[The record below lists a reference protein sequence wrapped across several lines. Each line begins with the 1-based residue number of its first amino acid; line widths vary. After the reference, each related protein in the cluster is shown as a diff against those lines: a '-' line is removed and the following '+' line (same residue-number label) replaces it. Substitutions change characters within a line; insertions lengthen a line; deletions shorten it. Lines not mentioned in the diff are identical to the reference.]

1 MQFSNPTFRSVL
13 NINIVKK
20 NIQTKYIIIGMAL
33 LAVLFAFSS
42 SFSNDKID
50 FNTQVKPLLNRKCIV
65 CHGGVKR
72 LGEFSLLFRQD
83 ALEKNK
89 SGKAAIIPHD
99 PDGSE
104 MMKRLTADNP
114 EERMPYKQPPL
125 SKNEIDMLSQWI
137 KEGAEWGD
145 HWAFSEIKEV
155 SVPKPFSSLWGL
167 IKPSFVNNDVDYFIL
182 DKIKAADLTPSVRA
196 DKQTLLRRAA
206 LDLTGLPASEK
217 LRQQYLNDN
226 SDKAYEN
233 LVDSLL
239 ASPSYGEKWT
249 SMWLDIARYAD
260 TKGYERDD
268 SRSIWRYRDWLI
280 QAFNDDK
287 PYNTFIT
294 EQIAG
299 DLMPN
304 PTDAQYIATA
314 FHRNTMTNDEGG
326 TENEEFRTAAVM
338 DRVATT
344 WQGIMGTTFACV
356 QCHSHPYDPFRHE
369 DYYKFMAFFNNT
381 RDEDT
386 HGDYP
391 ILREYRKQDSVTY
404 LELNGW
410 LKKNVPQRADAIN
423 TFVKTLQPSYN
434 SLTADKLINSALADE
449 KWLSLRQNG
458 SARLAQVNLTGK
470 DQLIYTYSS
479 KQKGGTLTIY
489 LDSLKGQIL
498 KTIPIDTSKSG
509 WAVAK
514 TDLPNTVGVH
524 DLYLFYANPN
534 IKKPTDGGMQFD
546 WLSFTQAFP
555 SKNIADGDKAE
566 KQFWDLLNAKDFDKT
581 PIFMENPSDMR
592 RKTFVFERGNWLSHG
607 AEVQLD
613 VPKSLNAFPKDAP
626 KDRRGLA
633 MWLTDKKNPLTAR
646 TYVNRI
652 WEQLFGVGLAETLE
666 DLGTQGIAPT
676 HRELLDYLSFQFM
689 NDMNWRTKKLL
700 KTLVM
705 SATYQQSS
713 IVSEALQTRDP
724 QNKLYARAPRV
735 RLSAEQIRDQAL
747 FVSGLLLDSLYG
759 KSVFPFQP
767 DGIWSS
773 PWNGANWKKSEGKQ
787 QFRRALYTY
796 WKRSSPFPSMLTFDG
811 VNREVCV
818 SRRIRTNT
826 PLQALVTLN
835 DSTFLVAAVSLAKN
849 QTHTEGVSKRIANCY
864 AAAMGQAITNEKCQV
879 LEKLYQTAFQQ
890 FSNKKNKEKS
900 KIPSV
905 LIDQTP
911 EIAALSVV
919 TNAILNL
926 DEFVNK
932 S

>member
-1 MQFSNPTFRSVL
+1 VKQIILSKYFLVG
-13 NINIVKK
+13 IVVV
-20 NIQTKYIIIGMAL
+20 AVL
-33 LAVLFAFSS
+33 LAFSY
-42 SFSNDKID
+42 SFKGDKID
-50 FNTQVKPLLNRKCIV
+50 FNTQVKPLLNQKCIV

-72 LGEFSLLFRQD
+72 LGDFSLLFRQD
-83 ALEKNK
+83 ALANNK
-89 SGKAAIIPHD
+89 SGKPAIIPGD

-104 MMKRLTADNP
+104 MMKHITSNDP
-114 EERMPYKQPPL
+114 EERMPYKQAPL
-125 SKNEIDMLSQWI
+125 SKNEINLLSQWI

-145 HWAFSEIKEV
+145 HWAFSEVKDVALPKIKG
-155 SVPKPFSSLWGL
+155 SFWGL
-167 IKPSFVNNDVDYFIL
+167 FKPDWVKNGIDYFIL
-182 DKIKAADLTPSVRA
+182 DKIKAADMTPSVEA
-196 DKQTLLRRAA
+196 DKPTLLRRVA
-206 LDLTGLPASEK
+206 LDLTGLPASES
-217 LRQQYLNDN
+217 LRQQFLNDN
-226 SDKAYEN
+226 SPKAYDN

-239 ASPSYGEKWT
+239 ASPSYGERWT
-249 SMWLDIARYAD
+249 AMWMDIARYAD

-280 QAFNDDK
+280 QAFNEDK
-287 PYNTFIT
+287 PYNTFIS

-386 HGDYP
+386 QADYP
-391 ILREYRKQDSVTY
+391 ILREYRKQDSLTY

-410 LKKNVPQRADAIN
+410 LKKNVPQRAAAIN

-449 KWLSLRQNG
+449 KYLSLRKDG
-458 SARLAQVNLTGK
+458 SARLKQVNLTGK
-470 DQLIYTYSS
+470 DQLIFTYSS

-489 LDSLKGQIL
+489 LDSLRGQVL
-498 KTIPIDTSKSG
+498 KIIPIDTSQKG
-509 WAVAK
+509 WAIAK
-514 TDLPNTVGVH
+514 TDLLNTEGVH
-524 DLYLFYANPN
+524 DLYLFYSNPN

-546 WLSFTQAFP
+546 WLSFTNAFP
-555 SKNIADGDKAE
+555 SKDLPDGQKAE
-566 KQFWDLLNAKDFDKT
+566 KQFWDLLNAKDMDKT
-581 PIFMENPSDMR
+581 PIFMENPNDMR

-607 AEVQLD
+607 AEVQPD
-613 VPKSLNAFPKDAP
+613 VPKSLNAFPTDAP
-626 KDRRGLA
+626 RDRRGLA

-646 TYVNRI
+646 TYVNRL

-676 HRELLDYLSFQFM
+676 HLELLDYLAYQFM
-689 NDMNWRTKKLL
+689 NDKNWSTKAML
-700 KTLVM
+700 KTMVL
-705 SATYQQSS
+705 SATYRQSS
-713 IVSEALQTRDP
+713 TFSESLHSKDV

-747 FVSGLLLDSLYG
+747 AVSGLLLDSLYG

-767 DGIWSS
+767 EGIWSS
-773 PWNGANWKKSEGKQ
+773 PWNGAMWTQSAGKQ
-787 QFRRALYTY
+787 QYRRALYTY

-835 DSTFLVAAVSLAKN
+835 DSTYLVAAVALAKKSAPN
-849 QTHTEGVSKRIANCY
+849 VGEVSNLPDVKTRIANCY
-864 AAAMGQAITNEKCQV
+864 AAAMGQPLSKDKQQA
-879 LEKLYQTAFQQ
+879 LEKLYQTALQQ
-890 FSNKKNKEKS
+890 FLNKNNKEKA

-905 LIDQTP
+905 LTDQTP
-911 EIAALSVV
+911 EMAALSVV
-919 TNAILNL
+919 ANAILNL

>member
-1 MQFSNPTFRSVL
+1 MKPLFSKKRSL
-13 NINIVKK
+13 
-20 NIQTKYIIIGMAL
+20 IGTAFLAAL
-33 LAVLFAFSS
+33 LAFAFSFKS
-42 SFSNDKID
+42 DKID
-50 FNTQVKPLLNRKCIV
+50 FNTQVKPLLNRKCII

-72 LGEFSLLFRQD
+72 LGEFSLLFRSD
-83 ALEKNK
+83 ALAKNK
-89 SGKAAIIPHD
+89 SGKAAIIPFD

-104 MMKRLTADNP
+104 MMKRITDSHLED
-114 EERMPYKQPPL
+114 RMPYKQPPL
-125 SKNEIDMLSQWI
+125 SKDEINTLHQWI

-145 HWAFSEIKEV
+145 HWAYTEVKNV
-155 SVPKPFSSLWGL
+155 SVPMPFFSFWGL
-167 IKPSFVNNDVDYFIL
+167 LKPKGVENDIDYFIT
-182 DKIKAADLTPSVRA
+182 DKQKEASLTSSPKA
-196 DKQTLLRRAA
+196 DKQTLLRRVS
-206 LDLTGLPASEK
+206 LDLTGLPAPEN
-217 LRQQYLNDN
+217 LRQKFLNDN
-226 SDKAYEN
+226 SLKAYQN
-233 LVDSLL
+233 LVDTLL
-239 ASPSYGEKWT
+239 SAPSYGERWT
-249 SMWLDIARYAD
+249 SMWLDVARYAD

-280 QAFNDDK
+280 RAFNDDK

-299 DLMPN
+299 DLLPN

-326 TENEEFRTAAVM
+326 TDNEEFRTSAVM

-386 HGDYP
+386 YSDYP
-391 ILREYRKQDSVTY
+391 IFREYRKKDSLNY

-410 LKKNVPQRADAIN
+410 LKTNVPQRADAIN
-423 TFVKTLQPSYN
+423 IFVKTLQPSYN
-434 SLTADKLINSALADE
+434 SITSDKLVNSALNDE
-449 KWLSLRQNG
+449 KWLVLRKDG
-458 SARLAQVNLTGK
+458 SARFKQVNLEDK
-470 DQLIYTYSS
+470 DQLIYTYTS
-479 KQKGGTLTIY
+479 KLKGGTLTIH
-489 LDSLKGQIL
+489 LDSLKGAVL
-498 KTIPIDTSKSG
+498 KSVLIDTSKTG

-514 TDLPNTVGVH
+514 KDIPPTKGVH
-524 DLYLFYANPN
+524 DLYFRYENSNLKDFTKSG
-534 IKKPTDGGMQFD
+534 IQFD
-546 WLSFTQAFP
+546 WLAFRKSFP
-555 SKNIADGDKAE
+555 IKNTVDGNKAE
-566 KQFWDLLNAKDFDKT
+566 KLFWDLLNAKDFDRT
-581 PIFMENPSDMR
+581 PIMMENPSDMR

-607 AEVQLD
+607 AEVEPD
-613 VPKSLNAFPKDAP
+613 VPKSLNPFPKDAP

-676 HRELLDYLSFQFM
+676 HRELLDYLAYQFM
-689 NDMNWRTKKLL
+689 NDMNWSTKKLL

-713 IVSEALQTRDP
+713 SVTTDLQNKDP
-724 QNKLYARAPRV
+724 QNKFYARAPRV
-735 RLSAEQIRDQAL
+735 RLSAEQIRDQTL
-747 FVSGLLLDSLYG
+747 SVSGLLLDSLYG
-759 KSVFPFQP
+759 QSVFPYQP
-767 DGIWSS
+767 AGIWNS
-773 PWNGANWKKSEGKQ
+773 PWNGATWKISAGKQ

-835 DSTFLVAAVSLAKN
+835 DSTHLVAAIALAKN
-849 QTHTEGVSKRIANCY
+849 AMLEYQNVSNNENMGQKIAYCY
-864 AAAMGQAITNEKCQV
+864 AQAMGQPIEKEKQDV
-879 LEKLYQTAFQQ
+879 LEKLYATALQQ
-890 FSNKKNKEKS
+890 FSKADKKSKS

-905 LIDQTP
+905 LTDQKP
-911 EIAALSVV
+911 DIAALAVV
-919 TNAILNL
+919 ANAILNL